1 MDDDCHPFTLEKQ
14 SGKAGRFMK
23 IERVDD
29 KTVKCFLSNEELE
42 EHDIDYKD
50 FLLRNDKA
58 KEIVQEIML
67 RAQQEVDYT
76 PPKYA
81 FDLQIMMLPD
91 QGLLLTFSE
100 KDPLENATAEQIMQ
114 FLKEMKN
121 ILLKTKE
128 QAGLPSPGTG
138 GSGNTGSTPASP
150 SGQEAASQARQ
161 PDFAVFSFA
170 SLRSVMEYASALP
183 SNLRINSKLYAMD
196 DIYLLYLQKGAASY
210 ARYSRACVQALEF
223 AGLYC
228 ADEERV
234 LFLEEHAECLIAEKA
249 VKKLRI

>member
-1 MDDDCHPFTLEKQ
+1 
-14 SGKAGRFMK
+14 MK

-42 EHDIDYKD
+42 EHNIDYKD

-58 KEIVQEIML
+58 KEIVHEIMQ
-67 RAQQEVDYT
+67 RAQEEVDYT

-100 KDPLENATAEQIMQ
+100 KDPLEGANAEQIMQ

-128 QAGLPSPGTG
+128 QVNQAAEKMEDSEVRKAKGTSPHEKNAPSP
-138 GSGNTGSTPASP
+138 
-150 SGQEAASQARQ
+150 RQ
-161 PDFAVFSFA
+161 PELAVFSFD
-170 SLRSVMEYASALP
+170 SLRSVIEYASALP
-183 SNLRINSKLYAMD
+183 SNLRINSRLYGMD
-196 DIYLLYLQKGAASY
+196 NVYLLFLQKGSAAY
-210 ARYSRACVQALEF
+210 TRYSRACVQALEF
-223 AGLYC
+223 ASLYS

-234 LFLEEHAECLIAEKA
+234 LYLEEHAECLIAEKA
-249 VKKLRI
+249 VKKLRL